1 MAGQTLLTN
10 IIGLICVF
18 FMSYLKIQNMVT
30 CIIFGAARFVLLYT
44 NLTSIAL
51 ISQIRYYIA
60 RKASRAE
67 VYSKNFLQC
76 VVGIVYVIFIKFNF
90 FEATL
95 YEIFLFIFVKLNYC
109 SLLNIIVFSAII
121 LEIYFYFS
129 FNTYFFSKFKK
140 FNAPKL

>member
-76 VVGIVYVIFIKFNF
+76 VVGIVYVILWLSGIIVFPFIAYFGEYTASFIKFNF
-90 FEATL
+90 FWSHIIWN
-95 YEIFLFIFVKLNYC
+95 IFIHLCKTELLFFVKYYC
-109 SLLNIIVFSAII
+109 F
-121 LEIYFYFS
+121 
-129 FNTYFFSKFKK
+129 
-140 FNAPKL
+140 

>member
-44 NLTSIAL
+44 NLTSISL

-60 RKASRAE
+60 RKASRTE

-76 VVGIVYVIFIKFNF
+76 VVGIVYVI
-90 FEATL
+90 L
-95 YEIFLFIFVKLNYC
+95 WL
-109 SLLNIIVFSAII
+109 SGIIVFPFIA
-121 LEIYFYFS
+121 YFGEY
-129 FNTYFFSKFKK
+129 TAYH
-140 FNAPKL
+140 